1 MSQALLEVKNLK
13 KYFPIRG
20 GTFGGVTGQVKSVDG
35 ISFTIRK
42 GEALGLVGESG
53 SGKTTT
59 GQTILRMY
67 EKTDGQVLF
76 NGLDIFALSKKR
88 LKALR
93 PRMQYIFQDPYSS
106 LNPRLQI
113 GDAIGEPLLEH
124 GLATANDV
132 YEKVCGALV
141 MCGMDPS
148 CVDRFPNEFSGGQRQ
163 RIVIARAMA
172 LQPEFVVADE
182 PISALDVSIQAQI
195 INLFSDLREKEG
207 ASFLFISHDLSVV
220 EHLCEQIAIMY
231 LGTLVETAPRDELFS
246 NPVHP
251 YTQALLSAIP
261 VPDPTRKHK
270 RIVLKGDVPSPA
282 DPPSGCR
289 FRTRCP
295 YAKEQCAQEVPRL
308 REIGGGHRVAC
319 HLF

>member
-20 GTFGGVTGQVKSVDG
+20 GAFGGVTGQVKSVDDV
-35 ISFTIRK
+35 SFTIHK
-42 GEALGLVGESG
+42 GETLGLVGESG

-88 LKALR
+88 LKSLR

-113 GDAIGEPLLEH
+113 GDSIGEPLLEH
-124 GLATANDV
+124 GLATAHDV
-132 YEKVCGALV
+132 TEKVCDALV
-141 MCGMDPS
+141 MCGMDPA

-172 LQPEFVVADE
+172 LRPEFVVADE

-220 EHLCEQIAIMY
+220 EHLCERIAIMY
-231 LGTLVETAPRDELFS
+231 LGILVETAPRDELFS
-246 NPVHP
+246 HPVHP
-251 YTQALLSAIP
+251 YTRALLSAIP
-261 VPDPTRKHK
+261 VPDPTRKHN
-270 RIVLKGDVPSPA
+270 RIVLKGDVPSPT

-295 YAKEQCAQEVPRL
+295 YATEQCAQEVPSL